1 LKKIIEGMGKD
12 AMNKTLNLYKQISKF
27 PLGKHIFSKGL
38 TFRAPFFS
46 TIHPLVSDLGFG
58 FCTVEIKDRRSVRN
72 HLGTI
77 NAGAMCTLSELTG
90 GLAVE
95 ASIPSNLRWLPK
107 EMTVNYT
114 KKAKGKLIGLCSF
127 DPNILVPGDI
137 KMPIDIKDESGDTV
151 LRATILFYISERP
164 NK

>member
-1 LKKIIEGMGKD
+1 LKEIVKGKRED
-12 AMNKTLNLYKQISKF
+12 AMNKTLNLFKQMSKF
-27 PLGKHIFSKGL
+27 PLGNHIFTKGL
-38 TFRAPFFS
+38 TFRAPYFS
-46 TIHPLVSDLGFG
+46 TIHPLVTDLSSGL
-58 FCTVEIKDRRSVRN
+58 CKVEIKDRRSIRN
-72 HLGTI
+72 HIGTI

-114 KKAKGKLIGLCSF
+114 KKAKGKLIGFCSF

-151 LRATILFYISERP
+151 LKATILFYISERP

>member
-1 LKKIIEGMGKD
+1 
-12 AMNKTLNLYKQISKF
+12 MNKTLDLYKKISKF
-27 PLGKHIFSKGL
+27 PLGNHIFTKGL
-38 TFRAPFFS
+38 TFRAPYFS
-46 TIHPLVSDLGFG
+46 TIHPLVTDLSSGL
-58 FCTVEIKDRRSVRN
+58 CKVEIKDRRSIRN
-72 HLGTI
+72 HIGTI

-127 DPNILVPGDI
+127 DPNTLVPGDI
-137 KMPIDIKDESGDTV
+137 IMPIDIKDESGDTV
-151 LRATILFYISERP
+151 LKATILFYISERP

>member
-1 LKKIIEGMGKD
+1 MGED
-12 AMNKTLNLYKQISKF
+12 AMNKTLNLYKQVSRF
-27 PLGKHIFSKGL
+27 PLGNYIFTKGL
-38 TFRAPFFS
+38 TFRAPYFS
-46 TIHPLVSDLGFG
+46 TIHPLVKDLSSG
-58 FCTVEIKDRRSVRN
+58 FCKVEIKDRRSIRN
-72 HLGTI
+72 HIGTI

-127 DPNILVPGDI
+127 DPNTLVPGDI

-151 LRATILFYISERP
+151 LKATILFYISERL

>member
-1 LKKIIEGMGKD
+1 MGED
-12 AMNKTLNLYKQISKF
+12 AMNKTLNLYKQISRY
-27 PLGKHIFSKGL
+27 PLGNYIFSKGL
-38 TFRAPFFS
+38 TFRAPYFS
-46 TIHPLVSDLGFG
+46 TIHPLVTDLSSGL
-58 FCTVEIKDRRSVRN
+58 CKVEIKDHRSVRN

-114 KKAKGKLIGLCSF
+114 KKARGKLIGLCSF
-127 DPNILVPGDI
+127 DPNTLVPGDI

-151 LRATILFYISERP
+151 LKATILFYISERP

>member
-1 LKKIIEGMGKD
+1 MGED
-12 AMNKTLNLYKQISKF
+12 AMNKTLNLYKKISKF
-27 PLGKHIFSKGL
+27 PLGNHIFTKGL
-38 TFRAPFFS
+38 TFRAPYFS
-46 TIHPLVSDLGFG
+46 TIHPLVTDLSSGL
-58 FCTVEIKDRRSVRN
+58 CKVEIKDRRSIRN
-72 HLGTI
+72 HIGTI

-137 KMPIDIKDESGDTV
+137 KMPIEIKDESGDMV
-151 LRATILFYISERP
+151 LKATILFYISERP

>member
-1 LKKIIEGMGKD
+1 MS
-12 AMNKTLNLYKQISKF
+12 KTLSLYKGISKF
-27 PLGKHIFSKGL
+27 PLGNHMFAKAL
-38 TFRAPFFS
+38 TFRAPYFS
-46 TIHPLVSDLGFG
+46 TIHPLITDLNPGS
-58 FCTVEIKDRRSVRN
+58 CRVRIDDRRSIRN

-77 NAGAMCTLSELTG
+77 HAGAMCTLSELTG

-114 KKAKGKLIGLCSF
+114 KKAKGSLTGFCSF

-137 KMPIDIKDESGDTV
+137 KIPVEIKDESGDTV
-151 LRATILFYISERP
+151 VKATILFYISERP
-164 NK
+164 TK

>member
-1 LKKIIEGMGKD
+1 MGED
-12 AMNKTLNLYKQISKF
+12 AMNKTLNLYKQVSRF
-27 PLGKHIFSKGL
+27 PLGNYIFTKGL
-38 TFRAPFFS
+38 TFRAPYFS
-46 TIHPLVSDLGFG
+46 TIHPLVTDLSSGL
-58 FCTVEIKDRRSVRN
+58 CKVEIKDRRSIRN
-72 HLGTI
+72 HIGTI

-127 DPNILVPGDI
+127 DPNTLVPGDI

-151 LRATILFYISERP
+151 LKATILFYISERL

>member
-1 LKKIIEGMGKD
+1 MGED
-12 AMNKTLNLYKQISKF
+12 AMTKTLDLYKKISKF
-27 PLGKHIFSKGL
+27 PLGNHIFTKGL
-38 TFRAPFFS
+38 TFRAPYFS
-46 TIHPLVSDLGFG
+46 TIHPLVTDLSSGL
-58 FCTVEIKDRRSVRN
+58 CKVEIKDRRSIRN
-72 HLGTI
+72 HIGTI

-137 KMPIDIKDESGDTV
+137 EIPIEVKDESGDIV
-151 LRATILFYISERP
+151 LKAVILFYISERP
-164 NK
+164 VK

>member
-1 LKKIIEGMGKD
+1 MGED
-12 AMNKTLNLYKQISKF
+12 AMNKTLDLYKKISKF
-27 PLGKHIFSKGL
+27 PLGNHIFTKGL
-38 TFRAPFFS
+38 TFRAPYFS
-46 TIHPLVSDLGFG
+46 TIHPLVTDLSSGL
-58 FCTVEIKDRRSVRN
+58 CKVEIKDRRSIRN
-72 HLGTI
+72 HIGTI
-77 NAGAMCTLSELTG
+77 NAGALCTLSELTG

-137 KMPIDIKDESGDTV
+137 KMPIEIKDESGDTV
-151 LRATILFYISERP
+151 LKATILFYISERP

>member
-1 LKKIIEGMGKD
+1 MGED
-12 AMNKTLNLYKQISKF
+12 AMNKTLNLYKKISKF
-27 PLGKHIFSKGL
+27 PLGNHIFTKGL
-38 TFRAPFFS
+38 TFRAPYFS
-46 TIHPLVSDLGFG
+46 TIHPLVTDLSSGL
-58 FCTVEIKDRRSVRN
+58 CKVEIKDRRSIRN

-90 GLAVE
+90 GLAVD
-95 ASIPSNLRWLPK
+95 ASIPSNFRWLPK

-137 KMPIDIKDESGDTV
+137 KMPIEIKDESGDTV
-151 LRATILFYISERP
+151 LKATILFYISERP

>member
-1 LKKIIEGMGKD
+1 LVTD
-12 AMNKTLNLYKQISKF
+12 LS
-27 PLGKHIFSKGL
+27 SGL
-38 TFRAPFFS
+38 
-46 TIHPLVSDLGFG
+46 
-58 FCTVEIKDRRSVRN
+58 CKVEIKDRRSIRN

-90 GLAVE
+90 GLAVD
-95 ASIPSNLRWLPK
+95 ASIPSNFRWLPK

-137 KMPIDIKDESGDTV
+137 KMPIEIKDESGDTV
-151 LRATILFYISERP
+151 LKATILFYISERP

>member
-1 LKKIIEGMGKD
+1 MGED

-27 PLGKHIFSKGL
+27 PLGNHIYSKGL

-46 TIHPLVSDLGFG
+46 TIHPLVTDLSSG
-58 FCTVEIKDRRSVRN
+58 FCKVEIKDRRSIRN

-114 KKAKGKLIGLCSF
+114 KKAKGKLIGFCSF
-127 DPNILVPGDI
+127 NPNILVPGDI
-137 KMPIDIKDESGDTV
+137 KMPIEIKDESGDTV
-151 LRATILFYISERP
+151 LKATILFYISERP
-164 NK
+164 VK

>member
-1 LKKIIEGMGKD
+1 
-12 AMNKTLNLYKQISKF
+12 MNKTLNLYKQISKY
-27 PLGKHIFSKGL
+27 PLGNYIFTKGL
-38 TFRAPFFS
+38 TFRAPYFS
-46 TIHPLVSDLGFG
+46 TIHPLVTVLSSGL
-58 FCTVEIKDRRSVRN
+58 CKVEIKDRRSVRN

-127 DPNILVPGDI
+127 DPNTLVPGDI

-151 LRATILFYISERP
+151 LKATILFYISERP
-164 NK
+164 VK

>member
-1 LKKIIEGMGKD
+1 MGED
-12 AMNKTLNLYKQISKF
+12 AMNKTLDLYKKISKF
-27 PLGKHIFSKGL
+27 PLGNHIFTKGL
-38 TFRAPFFS
+38 TFRAPYFS
-46 TIHPLVSDLGFG
+46 TIHPLVTDLSSGL
-58 FCTVEIKDRRSVRN
+58 CKVEIKDRRSIRN
-72 HLGTI
+72 HIGTI

-127 DPNILVPGDI
+127 DPNTLVPGDI

-151 LRATILFYISERP
+151 LKATILFYISERP